1 MYLCGEK
8 IIKLVKRIFIFLSFI
23 IVLVFVSYFLWSF
36 KDQDLKSTP
45 VNADAVVL
53 IDVKALKEQY
63 VLTLLKNPS
72 KWFEYSKNS
81 SEKSGLEIPDY
92 VQIFHLKD
100 SDFSKWYSVF
110 QITNL
115 DEFFNFLK
123 QKGFKLTK
131 NNIYTKDEFSVKIEA
146 SKCVIGFSNSNFEKS
161 TAEILSSKTT
171 TLYAD
176 KLINNSVA
184 SVSYFAKSKIHKF
197 AVYLNDDNIEIKTKT
212 TDDIFS
218 KMISDL
224 NQQTSFLKLNLDSSN
239 VKIASKL
246 FNKKLSD
253 SINVNSIS
261 AVANLEM
268 VKDKIISYGYDDNF
282 NEVEKVSF
290 QQILQ
295 PNYSI
300 NLETLEADKTWNYF
314 ESKRWINTQNQ
325 FTEIP
330 FQPNVIQKSGN
341 GISIKSTR
349 KAIEF
354 GQSFSGNYIFVKN
367 NPLLVNSFK
376 SISASKKKAFSKID
390 YCFYG
395 NKGDYYYLKI
405 NFKKEKFPLILR

>member
-1 MYLCGEK
+1 M
-8 IIKLVKRIFIFLSFI
+8 
-23 IVLVFVSYFLWSF
+23 WSF
-36 KDQDLKSTP
+36 KDKDLKSVP

-53 IDVKALKEQY
+53 IDVKVLKEQY
-63 VLTLLKNPS
+63 ILTLLKNPS
-72 KWFEYSKNS
+72 KWFESSKNS
-81 SEKSGLEIPDY
+81 SENSGLEIPDY

-100 SDFSKWYSVF
+100 SGFSRWYSVF
-110 QITNL
+110 EISNQ
-115 DEFFNFLK
+115 DEFLNFLK

-131 NNIYTKDEFSVKIEA
+131 NNIYTKDEFSVKIEV

-161 TAEILSSKTT
+161 TAEILSYKTT

-197 AVYLNDDNIEIKTKT
+197 AVYLNDNNIEIKTKT

-224 NQQTSFLKLNLDSSN
+224 NKQTSFLKLNLDSSN
-239 VKIASKL
+239 VKIASKV
-246 FNKKLSD
+246 FNKKLID

-261 AVANLEM
+261 AVADLEM

-282 NEVEKVSF
+282 NEVEKVSY

-300 NLETLEADKTWNYF
+300 NLETWEAEKTWNYF
-314 ESKRWINTQNQ
+314 QSKRWINAQNQ

-341 GISIKSTR
+341 RILIKSTR
-349 KAIEF
+349 KEIGF
-354 GQSFSGNYIFVKN
+354 GQNFSGNYVFIKN
-367 NPLLVNSFK
+367 NPLLINSVK
-376 SISASKKKAFSKID
+376 LLSPSEKKTISNVD
-390 YCFYG
+390 YGFYG

-405 NFKKEKFPLILR
+405 NLKKQKLPLILRW

>member
-1 MYLCGEK
+1 MLA
-8 IIKLVKRIFIFLSFI
+8 IA
-23 IVLVFVSYFLWSF
+23 SYFVWSF
-36 KDQDLKSTP
+36 KDKDLKSVP
-45 VNADAVVL
+45 VNTDALVL

-72 KWFEYSKNS
+72 KWFESSKSSSKNN
-81 SEKSGLEIPDY
+81 GLEIPDY

-100 SDFSKWYSVF
+100 SVFSKWYSVF
-110 QITNL
+110 EISNQ
-115 DEFFNFLK
+115 DELVNFLK

-131 NNIYTKDEFSVKIEA
+131 NNIYTKDEFSVKLAA

-161 TAEILSSKTT
+161 TAEILSSKTK

-176 KLINNSVA
+176 ALINNSVA

-197 AVYLNDDNIEIKTKT
+197 AVYLNDDNIKIKTKT

-224 NQQTSFLKLNLDSSN
+224 GEQTSFLKLNLDSSN

-253 SINVNSIS
+253 SIRINSIS
-261 AVANLEM
+261 AVADLEM

-282 NEVEKVSF
+282 NEVEKVSY

-295 PNYSI
+295 PNYSLNI
-300 NLETLEADKTWNYF
+300 ETWDADKTWNYF
-314 ESKRWINTQNQ
+314 KSKKWINAQNQ
-325 FTEIP
+325 FAEIP
-330 FQPNVIQKSGN
+330 FQPNVVQKSGSQ
-341 GISIKSTR
+341 ISVKSTR
-349 KAIEF
+349 KNIEF
-354 GQSFSGNYIFVKN
+354 GQNFSGNYIFVKN
-367 NPLLVNSFK
+367 NLLLVNSFK
-376 SISASKKKAFSKID
+376 SISASKKKAFSNID

-405 NFKKEKFPLILR
+405 NFKKEKLPLILR